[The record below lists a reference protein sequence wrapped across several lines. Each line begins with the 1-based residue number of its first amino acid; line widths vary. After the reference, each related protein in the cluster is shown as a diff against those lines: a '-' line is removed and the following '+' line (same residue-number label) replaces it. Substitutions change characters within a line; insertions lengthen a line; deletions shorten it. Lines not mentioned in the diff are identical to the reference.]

1 MGSCGLV
8 SAGVGVVL
16 KGEYMDNR
24 YIKELIEKIEQT
36 EIWIG
41 IAEKCV
47 DYDSGIKLLVDTFTK
62 HKEKQSQLF
71 FIGNGGSSAIASHM
85 TADFM
90 KNGGMNTYSL
100 YDNAVTTCMGNDY
113 GYEYIFSRPMDFLVR
128 EGDLVVAISSSGNSQ
143 NIINA
148 IETAHKKNA
157 AVITLTGFQSNNKAK
172 QTGDINVYVPCE
184 KYGIVESIH
193 NLILQQIVDL
203 IMERDGVKL

>member
-1 MGSCGLV
+1 
-8 SAGVGVVL
+8 
-16 KGEYMDNR
+16 MDNLYLR
-24 YIKELIEKIEQT
+24 ELIAALEHT
-36 EIWIG
+36 EILQGSSVASKSESYEKG
-41 IAEKCV
+41 IQ
-47 DYDSGIKLLVDTFTK
+47 LLVDTFSK
-62 HKEKQSQLF
+62 HKEKKTQLF

-113 GYEYIFSRPMDFLVR
+113 GYEYIFSRPLEFLAR
-128 EGDLVVAISSSGNSQ
+128 ESDLLIAISSSGNSR
-143 NIINA
+143 NIVNA
-148 IETAHKKNA
+148 IETAHRKKTE
-157 AVITLTGFQSNNKAK
+157 VITFTGFKPDNRAK
-172 QTGDINVYVPCE
+172 QMGDLNVYVPCK

>member
-1 MGSCGLV
+1 MIN
-8 SAGVGVVL
+8 
-16 KGEYMDNR
+16 EYIN
-24 YIKELIEKIEQT
+24 ELIEKLEST
-36 EIWIG
+36 EIWHGASGKCLGYDEG
-41 IAEKCV
+41 IE
-47 DYDSGIKLLVDTFTK
+47 LLVDTFTK
-62 HKEKQSQLF
+62 HKERDSQLF

-113 GYEYIFSRPMDFLVR
+113 GYEYIFSRPLDFLAR
-128 EGDLVVAISSSGNSQ
+128 EGDLLVAISSSGNSG

-148 IETAHKKNA
+148 IETAIKRSA
-157 AVITLTGFQSNNKAK
+157 TVITFTGFEPDNQAK
-172 QTGDINVYVPCE
+172 QMGNVNVYVPCR

-193 NLILQQIVDL
+193 NLILQQAVDL

>member
-1 MGSCGLV
+1 
-8 SAGVGVVL
+8 
-16 KGEYMDNR
+16 MDNQ
-24 YIKELIEKIEQT
+24 YINVLIDKIEHT
-36 EIWIG
+36 EIWNKDIQKCKNYGDG
-41 IAEKCV
+41 IQ
-47 DYDSGIKLLVDTFTK
+47 LLLNAFTK
-62 HKEKQSQLF
+62 SKEKQAQLF

-113 GYEYIFSRPMDFLVR
+113 GYEYIFSRPMEFLAR
-128 EGDLVVAISSSGNSQ
+128 ENDLLVAISSSGNSQ

-148 IETAHKKNA
+148 IEIAKEKGVT
-157 AVITLTGFQSNNKAK
+157 VITFTGFEPNNKAK
-172 QTGDINVYVPCE
+172 KMGDINVYVPCA
-184 KYGIVESIH
+184 KYGMVESIH

>member
-1 MGSCGLV
+1 M
-8 SAGVGVVL
+8 
-16 KGEYMDNR
+16 END
-24 YIKELIEKIEQT
+24 YIKELITTLEHT
-36 EIWIG
+36 EILQGVSEVTKCENYEKG
-41 IAEKCV
+41 IR
-47 DYDSGIKLLVDTFTK
+47 LLVDTFTR
-62 HKEKQSQLF
+62 HKEKETQLF

-113 GYEYIFSRPMDFLVR
+113 GYEYIFSRPLEFLAK
-128 EGDLVVAISSSGNSQ
+128 EGDLLVAISSSGNSK

-148 IETAHKKNA
+148 IETAHIKKA
-157 AVITLTGFQSNNKAK
+157 KVITFTGFEPDNRAK
-172 QTGDINVYVPCE
+172 QMGDLNVYVPCK

-193 NLILQQIVDL
+193 NLILQQIVDM